1 LARPSPKE
9 DSHMAIQDPGTHTVV
24 GEASLQELEESLRGE
39 LIRPA
44 DASYDEAR
52 AVWNGSID
60 RHPAAIV
67 RCAGVADVR
76 QAVEFARSQ
85 DLLVAVRGGKH
96 SLPGFSTCDG
106 GIVIDLS
113 QMKGIRVDPV
123 SQTAQAQGGLTWS
136 EFDHETQ
143 AFGLATTGG
152 LISTTGIAG
161 FTLGGG
167 IGWLMRAHGLTCD
180 NLISA
185 DLVTAEGE
193 LVHASADENP
203 ELFWGLRGGGG
214 NFGVVTSFEYRLHP
228 VGPVLMAGPVFYRG
242 DRAEEM
248 LRFYREY
255 TSTLPDEATT
265 LLNLTTAPPAPF
277 LPEEIHG
284 KPVCVL
290 LGVYAGPVAEGER
303 VLAPMRE
310 LGDPVAD
317 LMGPIP
323 YVAMQSLLDA
333 LYPAGGSNYFKAG
346 FMEEISD
353 ASIETMV
360 EQQRTMT
367 SPMCE
372 IHVHHFGGAV
382 ARVPDSETAFGNRSA
397 DFVLNVLGRTPDS
410 NGFDEAVDW
419 ARGCYAAL
427 EPQTVSGTYTN
438 FMSEG
443 DDRLK
448 EAYGQEKYDRLVAL
462 KDRYDPTN
470 LFRLNQNISPSSGA

>member
-1 LARPSPKE
+1 
-9 DSHMAIQDPGTHTVV
+9 MAIQDTGAHSVV
-24 GEASLQELEESLRGE
+24 GDASLQELEESLRGE
-39 LIRPA
+39 LIRPS
-44 DASYDEAR
+44 DPRYDEAR
-52 AVWNGSID
+52 AVWNGAID
-60 RHPAAIV
+60 KHPAALV
-67 RCAGVADVR
+67 KCAGVADVR
-76 QAVEFARSQ
+76 QAIEFARSQ
-85 DLLVAVRGGKH
+85 DLVVAVRGGKH

-106 GIVIDLS
+106 GIVIDLGG
-113 QMKGIRVDPV
+113 MKGVRVDPV
-123 SQTAQAQGGLTWS
+123 ARTAQAEAGLTWS

-180 NLISA
+180 NLLSA
-185 DLVTAEGE
+185 DIVTADGE
-193 LVHASADENP
+193 LLHASADENQ

-214 NFGVVTSFEYRLHP
+214 NFGVATSFEYQLHP
-228 VGPVLMAGPVFYRG
+228 VGPVVMAGPVFYRG
-242 DRAEEM
+242 DRAEEI
-248 LRFYREY
+248 LRFYRDY
-255 TSTLPDEATT
+255 TRDLPGEATT
-265 LLNLTTAPPAPF
+265 LLNLATAPPAPF

-284 KPVCVL
+284 KLVCVL
-290 LGVYAGPVAEGER
+290 VGVYAGPVAEGER

-317 LMGPIP
+317 LMGPLP

-346 FMEEISD
+346 YLEELSD
-353 ASIETMV
+353 ASIATMV
-360 EQQRTMT
+360 EQHQSVT
-367 SPMCE
+367 SPMSE

-382 ARVPDSETAFGNRSA
+382 GQVPEDATAFGNRSA
-397 DFVLNVLGRTPDS
+397 EFVLNILGRTPDAG
-410 NGFDEAVDW
+410 GFAEAVDW
-419 ARGCYAAL
+419 ARGCYDAL
-427 EPQTVSGTYTN
+427 EPYTTGGTYTN

-448 EAYGQEKYDRLVAL
+448 EAYGQEKYERLVAL

-470 LFRLNQNISPSSGA
+470 LFRLNQNIAPSGAA

>member
-1 LARPSPKE
+1 
-9 DSHMAIQDPGTHTVV
+9 MAIQEIGARTVV
-24 GEASLQELEESLRGE
+24 GEASLRELEESLRGE
-39 LIRPA
+39 LITPS
-44 DASYDEAR
+44 DPGYDEAR
-52 AVWNGSID
+52 AVWNGAID
-60 RHPAAIV
+60 RQPAAIV

-76 QAVEFARSQ
+76 RAIEFARSQ

-96 SLPGFSTCDG
+96 SLPGFSTSDG

-113 QMKGIRVDPV
+113 GMKGMRVDPAAR
-123 SQTAQAQGGLTWS
+123 TARAQAGLTWS
-136 EFDHETQ
+136 DFDHETQ

-180 NLISA
+180 NLLSA
-185 DLVTAEGE
+185 DLVTADGE
-193 LVHASADENP
+193 LVHASTEENP

-214 NFGVVTSFEYRLHP
+214 NFGVVTSFEYTLHP
-228 VGPVLMAGPVFYRG
+228 VGPAVMAGAIFYRG
-242 DRAEEM
+242 DRAAEL

-255 TSTLPDEATT
+255 TKDLPDEATT
-265 LLNLTTAPPAPF
+265 LLNLATAPPAPF
-277 LPEEIHG
+277 LPEYIHG
-284 KPVCVL
+284 EPVAVL
-290 LGVYAGPVAEGER
+290 LGVYSGPVAEGER

-346 FMEEISD
+346 YMDELSD
-353 ASIETMV
+353 AAIDTLV
-360 EQQRTMT
+360 EHHGTVS
-367 SPMCE
+367 SPMSE

-382 ARVPDSETAFGNRSA
+382 GRVPDSETAFGNRSA
-397 DFVLNVLGRTPDS
+397 EYVLNVLGRTPDS
-410 NGFDEAVDW
+410 AGFDEAVAW
-419 ARGCYAAL
+419 ARGAYDAMEAHTA
-427 EPQTVSGTYTN
+427 PGTYTN
-438 FMSEG
+438 FMSAG
-443 DDRLK
+443 DERVR
-448 EAYGQEKYDRLVAL
+448 EAYGEKYERLVAL

-470 LFRLNQNISPSSGA
+470 LFRLNQNVRPGKGS